1 MSDPEITTDHLPPA
15 DLQEVEVDEADELSR
30 PLPLEAEPADVT
42 EQRTDV
48 PLDEDDVTPDA

>member
-1 MSDPEITTDHLPPA
+1 MSDPEITTDLPPA
-15 DLQEVEVDEADELSR
+15 DLQEVEVDEADESSR
-30 PLPLEAEPADVT
+30 PLPLEAEPADVA